1 MLKLTKKVEYALIS
15 LAHMSNQKK
24 NNLSSASNIAEKY
37 LIPSEV
43 LAKLLQQL
51 AACDVIESVK
61 GPLGGYRLKTDIH
74 LINIVDLIEKVEGP
88 IGLMDCAFPMGCDQ
102 IDCCTIKK
110 PLTKINETIINT
122 LKQITLD
129 QIR

>member
-88 IGLMDCAFPMGCDQ
+88 IGLMDCAIPMGCDQ

-110 PLTKINETIINT
+110 PLTKINEKIINT

>member
-15 LAHMSNQKK
+15 LAHMSNQEGDK
-24 NNLSSASNIAEKY
+24 LSSAANISEKY

-43 LAKLLQQL
+43 LAKLLQKL
-51 AACDVIESVK
+51 TSYGIIESVR
-61 GPLGGYRLKTDIH
+61 GPLGGYRLKKDIQS
-74 LINIVDLIEKVEGP
+74 INIFDLIEKIEGP
-88 IGLMDCAFPMGCDQ
+88 IGLMDCAIKTECDQ

-110 PLTKINETIINT
+110 PLTKINEKIIKT
-122 LKQITLD
+122 LKEITLD

>member
-1 MLKLTKKVEYALIS
+1 MLKLTKRVEYALIS
-15 LAHMSNQKK
+15 LAHMSNQEE
-24 NNLSSASNIAEKY
+24 NDLSSATNIAEKY

-43 LAKLLQQL
+43 LAKLLQKL
-51 AACDVIESVK
+51 ASCDIIESVK
-61 GPLGGYRLKTDIH
+61 GPSGGYRLKTDIH
-74 LINIVDLIEKVEGP
+74 LINIFDLIEKIEGP
-88 IGLMDCAFPMGCDQ
+88 IGLMDCAIFTECDQ

-110 PLTKINETIINT
+110 PLTIINEKIINT

>member
-1 MLKLTKKVEYALIS
+1 MKKLDLYIIRQFLVT
-15 LAHMSNQKK
+15 
-24 NNLSSASNIAEKY
+24 LSMT
-37 LIPSEV
+37 
-43 LAKLLQQL
+43 LLGFV
-51 AACDVIESVK
+51 CVI
-61 GPLGGYRLKTDIH
+61 L
-74 LINIVDLIEKVEGP
+74 IVDLIEKVEGP
-88 IGLMDCAFPMGCDQ
+88 IGLMDCAIPMGCDQ